1 METKPNFTFK
11 VAAIIGIWLLS
22 LIPNVILLVFSTNYA
37 NCNPNF
43 LNSGELSFENFITQT
58 NAYTMVY
65 TLFTFIA
72 LLISEWYYK
81 KRIHPIQYILIL
93 IAMLLFNV
101 LFIAFG
107 EFLKQF
113 FAYWIA
119 AIMTISLINIYSTGF
134 FKNNKFPIKSGV
146 YLSVLYFFMFIMI
159 SLPDAALLVGSLSF
173 FVLLALVMYFTR
185 DFDFYS
191 SRKSLQ
197 SIDIPNIPVYCK
209 DKDDLL

>member
-11 VAAIIGIWLLS
+11 VATIIGIWLLS
-22 LIPNVILLVFSTNYA
+22 IIPNVFLLIISTNYA
-37 NCNPNF
+37 NCNSNF
-43 LNSGELSFENFITQT
+43 TNSGQLSFENFIGQT
-58 NAYTMVY
+58 NAYTMIY

-101 LFIAFG
+101 LFMAFG
-107 EFLKQF
+107 EFIKQF
-113 FAYWIA
+113 FAFWTA
-119 AIMTISLINIYSTGF
+119 AIMTISLIGIYSSGF
-134 FKNNKFPIKSGV
+134 FKNDKFPIKSGV

-173 FVLLALVMYFTR
+173 FVLLALIMFYTR
-185 DFDFYS
+185 HFDFYS
-191 SRKSLQ
+191 TSGKPKNYTIQ
-197 SIDIPNIPVYCK
+197 SIPAICK